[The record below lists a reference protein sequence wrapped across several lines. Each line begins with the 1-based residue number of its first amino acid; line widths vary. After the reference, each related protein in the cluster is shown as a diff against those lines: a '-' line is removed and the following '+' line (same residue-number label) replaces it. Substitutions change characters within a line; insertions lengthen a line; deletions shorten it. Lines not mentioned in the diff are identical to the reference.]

1 VTALLELDHISK
13 VYELERRLLPRM
25 LGAHKQ
31 LTAVNEVILS
41 VARGSVLGLV
51 GESGCGKSTLAQIIM
66 RLERESAGTVRFD
79 GVDITRLEGR
89 ALQPFR
95 RRFQMVFQD
104 STASLNPRKTIWR
117 VLGESLAL
125 AEVAAADRPRAIA
138 ELLEQVGL
146 DRSLG
151 QRYPHQLSGG
161 QRQRVAIAR
170 ALAMR
175 PELLVADE
183 PVSSLDVSLQAQIL
197 RLLIT
202 LRDRLALTMIFISH
216 DLALVHHLCSEV
228 AVMQAGRIVERGV
241 PADVLHDP
249 QHDYTRKL
257 LAAVP
262 RGPARQGTIP

>member
-1 VTALLELDHISK
+1 MTALLELENISK
-13 VYELERRLLPRM
+13 TYELERRLVPRM
-25 LGAHKQ
+25 LGHSKPLA
-31 LTAVNEVILS
+31 AVKGISLRVS
-41 VARGSVLGLV
+41 RGAVLGLV

-66 RLERESAGTVRFD
+66 RLEPETSGRIRFD
-79 GVDITRLEGR
+79 GADITDLAGR

-104 STASLNPRKTIWR
+104 STASLNPRKTIR
-117 VLGESLAL
+117 RMLGESLAL
-125 AEVAAADRPRAIA
+125 ADMPASDRADATA

-146 DRSLG
+146 DRSLAS
-151 QRYPHQLSGG
+151 RYPHQLSGG

-197 RLLIT
+197 GLLID
-202 LRDRLALTMIFISH
+202 LRENLGLTMIFISH

-228 AVMQAGRIVERGV
+228 AVMQAGSIVEQGA
-241 PADVLHDP
+241 PANVLRNP

-262 RGPARQGTIP
+262 KGPGKRAA